1 MKFSV
6 CLISILV
13 LSGCGS
19 ETYDSEGPVAREKT
33 SSTSTRQNPANTK
46 GKNAGVSSAD
56 ASDGVDGNN
65 PQLGDNDGPLAPV
78 PVLGSYLVAVTV
90 DSQGNVLSD
99 ASVNLEEDGL
109 PSETGVSDS
118 KGIVKLRFANADK
131 ISRLK
136 FKRSGAS
143 ASVSVLTLTP
153 EDKVALLATVL
164 REDDNVQVPP
174 KILQIRADAISGQL
188 AVTSIVN
195 PQTDTTAPSVAG
207 INTGSDGAGGK
218 LVTINASDAQ
228 SGLNDTAYSFDGGL
242 TWIASNQKSFPS
254 GTSIP
259 PGNLLVRDKA
269 GNIAKVNSFTLGL

>member
-6 CLISILV
+6 GLISILV

-19 ETYDSEGPVAREKT
+19 ESYDSVGPAAPVRVVRGLPV
-33 SSTSTRQNPANTK
+33 SSVDPNTK
-46 GKNAGVSSAD
+46 SVGVSSAD
-56 ASDGVDGNN
+56 ASNGASGKN
-65 PQLGDNDGPLAPV
+65 PQVSGNGNPVAPV

-109 PSETGVSDS
+109 PSETGISDS
-118 KGIVKLRFANADK
+118 RGMVKLRFADADR
-131 ISRLK
+131 IFRLK
-136 FKRSGAS
+136 FRRSGAS

-153 EDKVALLATVL
+153 EDKVALLDTMLSESDGVL
-164 REDDNVQVPP
+164 VPP
-174 KILQIRADAISGQL
+174 KILQIKLDAISGQL
-188 AVTSIVN
+188 ALTSIVN
-195 PQTDTTAPSVAG
+195 PQTDTTPPSVTG

-228 SGLNDTAYSFDGGL
+228 SGLNNTAYSFDGGS
-242 TWIASNQKSFPS
+242 TWIASNQKSFPL

-259 PGNLLVRDKA
+259 AGALLVRDKA
-269 GNIAKVNSFTLGL
+269 GNIAKANTFTLGL